1 MNRAWLVIGQI
12 AFTYIGTVV
21 GAGFASG
28 QEILHFFT
36 RYGSYGTL
44 GIILSTGLFVW
55 LGARIMRLA
64 HRIGAYSYQEFNAY
78 LFGPALGRLVN
89 VFMPLILLG
98 VTSVMLSG
106 TGAIFREQ
114 LGLPYQAGI
123 LVTLAL
129 TYFVIA
135 RGISGILAVNSLV
148 VPLML
153 LFTVLL
159 ALDLLRDPH
168 AALSPSPPPHDGGR
182 WSIAP
187 FTYVAFNLAMALSVL
202 VPLGSE
208 MNTARVLTWGGWWGG
223 IGLGIMLL
231 VNHLVMAAEGAGIF
245 QFEIPMARIV
255 RELGQAAQLL
265 FLLVV
270 YGEIFTTLI
279 ANIYGLTR
287 QFQQLLRWP
296 EKPLILALLAVSFV
310 ISQFGFDTL
319 VAYLYPAFG
328 YVGLA
333 LLVMAALKRG

>member
-1 MNRAWLVIGQI
+1 MNRAWLVIVQI

-28 QEILHFFT
+28 QEILHFFSQHGT
-36 RYGSYGTL
+36 YGTL
-44 GIILSTGLFVW
+44 GIVLSAVLFMW

-64 HRIGAYSYQEFNAY
+64 HRLGAFSYQEFNTY
-78 LFGPALGRLVN
+78 LFGSTLGRIVN
-89 VFMPLILLG
+89 VLMPLILLG

-106 TGAIFREQ
+106 TGSIFHEQ

-123 LVTLAL
+123 LVTLLL

-135 RGISGILAVNSLV
+135 RGMSGILTVNSLV
-148 VPLML
+148 VPLMF
-153 LFTVLL
+153 LFTLL
-159 ALDLLRDPH
+159 IGLDLLRNPD
-168 AALSPSPPPHDGGR
+168 AVLSPAAPHDGWR
-182 WSIAP
+182 WAIAP

-208 MNTARVLTWGGWWGG
+208 MKAERLLTWGGFWGG
-223 IGLGIMLL
+223 IGLGGMLL
-231 VNHLVMAAEGAGIF
+231 VSHLAMAAQGAAIF
-245 QFEIPMARIV
+245 QYEIPMAHIV
-255 RELGQAAQLL
+255 RELGRTAQVL

-279 ANIYGLTR
+279 ANVYGLAR
-287 QFQQLLRWP
+287 QFQQLLKWP
-296 EKPLILALLAVSFV
+296 EKPLILAILMTSFL
-310 ISQFGFDTL
+310 ISQFGFHTL